1 MTLVLNL
8 QDKEGELFPKDDNE
22 KLLYQSVDHV
32 DTWRAMEKC
41 VEKGLIRSI
50 GLSNFNSKQIQ
61 HVLDN
66 CTIKPVI
73 NQVDNWLSMTHLF
86 FLNKLHY

>member
-1 MTLVLNL
+1 MFDSNPIVIVYKSQLLNL

-41 VEKGLIRSI
+41 V
-50 GLSNFNSKQIQ
+50 
-61 HVLDN
+61 D
-66 CTIKPVI
+66 
-73 NQVDNWLSMTHLF
+73 
-86 FLNKLHY
+86 